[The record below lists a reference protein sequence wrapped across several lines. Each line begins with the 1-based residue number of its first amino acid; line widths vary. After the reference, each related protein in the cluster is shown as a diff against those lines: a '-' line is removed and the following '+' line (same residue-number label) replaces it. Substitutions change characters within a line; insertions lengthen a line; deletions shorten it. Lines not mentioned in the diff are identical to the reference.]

1 MTDDRTEAEQN
12 RRIEAAI
19 QHEEER
25 LRQFI
30 RGRVPDSELVE
41 DILQDVFYELIVAY
55 RFLKPVEH
63 VGAWLFRVARNR
75 IYDTFRKRKRTPIVE
90 TKSHHDD
97 EPFSLEDWIPSADA
111 GPQAAFVRS
120 VLFDELEEAIDE
132 LPDDQRYVFIAH
144 EVHRR
149 SFNELSVETGLSVNT
164 LLSRKRYAVTRLR
177 RRLQDTYNY
186 LFDVQGENK

>member
-1 MTDDRTEAEQN
+1 MTDDQTEAEQN
-12 RRIEAAI
+12 RRIEAAV
-19 QHEEER
+19 HGEEER

-63 VGAWLFRVARNR
+63 VSAWLFRVARNR
-75 IYDTFRKRKRTPIVE
+75 IYDAFRRRKRTPIME
-90 TKSHHDD
+90 TKSVSDD
-97 EPFSLEDWIPSADA
+97 ERFSLEEWIPSADA

-120 VLFDELEEAIDE
+120 VLFDELEEAIGE
-132 LPDDQRYVFIAH
+132 LPEDQRYVFIAH
-144 EVHRR
+144 EVHGR
-149 SFNELSVETGLSVNT
+149 SFNELSAETGLSVNT

-177 RRLQDTYNY
+177 RRLQDSYDY
-186 LFDVQGENK
+186 LFDIQGENK

>member
-1 MTDDRTEAEQN
+1 MADDQTEAEQN

-19 QHEEER
+19 HGEEER

-30 RGRVPDSELVE
+30 RGRIPDSELVE

-55 RFLKPVEH
+55 RILKPMEH

-75 IYDTFRKRKRTPIVE
+75 IYDAFRKRKRTPIVE
-90 TKSHHDD
+90 TKSDRDD
-97 EPFSLEDWIPSADA
+97 KPFSLEEWIPSADA
-111 GPQAAFVRS
+111 GPQAEFVRK
-120 VLFDELEEAIDE
+120 VLFDELEEAIDD

-149 SFNELSVETGLSVNT
+149 SFNELSAETGLSVNT